1 MDARRRAILAA
12 GAAGV
17 LAAASGCASPAIAKR
32 SARVVVV
39 GGGYG
44 GATAARYLRLLDRSL
59 EVVLVEPH
67 EALVSAPAS
76 NLVIGGFRTLA
87 DLTTPYTALERRR
100 GVRVVRDRATAVDAA
115 RREVRLAGGASI
127 AFDRVIVAPGV
138 DAMWDEIPALKN
150 PAVRARMPVAWDAGP
165 ETLELRRRLEA
176 MPDGGTFVIAI
187 PEAPY
192 RCSPAPYE
200 RACQAAAYFKRAKPR
215 AKILL
220 ADANGEIQAESAL
233 FRRAWSELYAGMIDY
248 RPNSR
253 AVDVDVATGTV
264 KLELEDVRGDVLNV
278 LPPVR
283 AAAIAAPFITANG
296 RWCEVD
302 WLTYES
308 VAARGVHILGDA
320 LQHAPVMA
328 KSGHMANAQ
337 AKACAAAVVAL
348 LRGEAPNPAPT
359 LSNACYTYF
368 SATLAGHI
376 ATVHKYDTAER
387 TMRIVPGAGGVSAV
401 MSESEARY
409 ADEWARNIRS
419 DMLA

>member
-1 MDARRRAILAA
+1 MDAGRRAILA
-12 GAAGV
+12 GAAGM
-17 LAAASGCASPAIAKR
+17 LAAAAGCASRAPARAA
-32 SARVVVV
+32 ARVVVV

-44 GATAARYLRLLDRSL
+44 GATAAKYLRLLDPSL
-59 EVVLVEPH
+59 EVLLVEPR

-76 NLVIGGFRTLA
+76 NLVIGGSRTMA
-87 DLTTPYTALERRR
+87 DLTAPYTALERRH
-100 GVRVVRDRATAVDAA
+100 GVRLVRDRATAIDPA
-115 RREVRLAGGASI
+115 RREVRLARGGPI
-127 AFDRVIVAPGV
+127 AFDRAVVAPGV
-138 DAMWDEIPALKN
+138 DSIWSEIPALN
-150 PAVRARMPVAWDAGP
+150 DPAVRARVPVGWDAGP
-165 ETLELRRRLEA
+165 ETLELRRRLQA

-192 RCSPAPYE
+192 RCSPSPYE

-215 AKILL
+215 AKVLI

-278 LPPVR
+278 LPPVK
-283 AAAIAAPFITANG
+283 AAAIAAPFITANA

-308 VAARGVHILGDA
+308 VAARGVHIVGDA

-337 AKACAAAVVAL
+337 AKVCAAAIVAL
-348 LRGEAPNPAPT
+348 LRGEAPDPAPT
-359 LSNACYTYF
+359 LGNSCYTYF

-387 TMRIVPGAGGVSAV
+387 TMRTVPGAGGVSAA
-401 MSESEARY
+401 MSEREARY
-409 ADEWARNIRS
+409 ADEWARNIRA